1 MPGSLLAGAAFALY
15 RSFGT
20 LGAPL
25 IARHME
31 KRLARGKEDA
41 ERFEERFGRST
52 HPRPDGALIWI
63 HGASV
68 GESVSALPLIERLR
82 KDRPELGILMTTG
95 TVTSARMMA
104 QRLPEG
110 VIHQFAPIDTPAAVQ
125 SFFDHWRPQMGL
137 MIESEFWPNLLLEAQ
152 RREIP
157 LHLINGRM
165 SAKSFRG
172 WKRSGPVFRALLR
185 SFASIQAQSPEDQ
198 RHFRALGFADCAAP
212 GNLKFA
218 SPPLQ
223 ADPQELAR
231 LRAEI
236 GERPVWL
243 IYSSHP
249 SEEVIAAQAHQRV
262 AWKYP
267 GLLTIVVPRHPERGP
282 VVAEELRANHMS
294 VILRSK
300 GKPLTSDTQMYV
312 ADTLGELGIWFRLS
326 PVAVIGGTLAP
337 KGGQNPIEAAHLG
350 CALIC
355 GPHCGNFLRIVED
368 MSAAGAL
375 KRIEDRPGTLA
386 AAVSKLLREPEARDE
401 ISRAAK
407 RYAEDQGEVL
417 ERIVTL
423 LNPTLDRL
431 R

>member
-1 MPGSLLAGAAFALY
+1 
-15 RSFGT
+15 
-20 LGAPL
+20 
-25 IARHME
+25 
-31 KRLARGKEDA
+31 
-41 ERFEERFGRST
+41 
-52 HPRPDGALIWI
+52 
-63 HGASV
+63 
-68 GESVSALPLIERLR
+68 
-82 KDRPELGILMTTG
+82 
-95 TVTSARMMA
+95 
-104 QRLPEG
+104 
-110 VIHQFAPIDTPAAVQ
+110 
-125 SFFDHWRPQMGL
+125 
-137 MIESEFWPNLLLEAQ
+137 
-152 RREIP
+152 
-157 LHLINGRM
+157 
-165 SAKSFRG
+165 
-172 WKRSGPVFRALLR
+172 
-185 SFASIQAQSPEDQ
+185 
-198 RHFRALGFADCAAP
+198 
-212 GNLKFA
+212 
-218 SPPLQ
+218 
-223 ADPQELAR
+223 
-231 LRAEI
+231 
-236 GERPVWL
+236 
-243 IYSSHP
+243 
-249 SEEVIAAQAHQRV
+249 
-262 AWKYP
+262 
-267 GLLTIVVPRHPERGP
+267 
-282 VVAEELRANHMS
+282 MS

-401 ISRAAK
+401 MSRAAK